1 MISDILVVFYVL
13 TISMLFL
20 EKYEFEILGYL
31 EETMLLKCPHYQSNE
46 QT

>member
-1 MISDILVVFYVL
+1 MINNILVVFYVL

-31 EETMLLKCPHYQSNE
+31 EETMLLKCPYYQNNE